1 MLVGPDAPYL
11 DQALESLKSQT
22 FKDFELLEQRE
33 PGIVLAR
40 NKGCRRAEGEYIA
53 IQDADDIS
61 FPERFAKQVRFLDR
75 NPDVSVVGSWC
86 RLMGK
91 WGLIRGGLRRSK
103 VIRTPESVSAG
114 LNFMWARVPNSAAMM
129 RKADVMPF
137 GPYRSVLLEDY
148 DLWIRL
154 LREGKRM
161 CNIQEPLVAL
171 RSHESNH
178 SKSVP
183 QAYILR
189 EEIRERLS
197 CFVR

>member
-11 DQALESLKSQT
+11 DAALESLKSQT
-22 FKDFELLEQRE
+22 FQDFELLEQHE

-40 NKGCRRAEGEYIA
+40 NEGCRRARGEYIA

-61 FPERFAKQVRFLDR
+61 FPCRFEKQTRFLDHF
-75 NPDVSVVGSWC
+75 PTVSVVGSWC
-86 RLMGK
+86 NLMGR
-91 WGLIRGGLRRSK
+91 WDLTRGGLRRSR
-103 VIRTPESVSAG
+103 VMRTPESVSAG
-114 LNFMWARVPNSAAMM
+114 LNFMWARMPNSAAMM

-137 GPYRSVLLEDY
+137 GPYRNVLLEDY

-154 LREGKRM
+154 LRGGKRM

-171 RSHESNH
+171 RAHESNH
-178 SKSVP
+178 SKSIP
-183 QAYILR
+183 QAIILK

-197 CFVR
+197 CFFR